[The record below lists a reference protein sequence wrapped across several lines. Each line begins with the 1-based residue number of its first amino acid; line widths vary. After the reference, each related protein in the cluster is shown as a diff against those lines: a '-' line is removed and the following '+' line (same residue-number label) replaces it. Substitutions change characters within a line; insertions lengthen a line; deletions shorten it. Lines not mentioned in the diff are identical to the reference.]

1 MIVTVFVVILLIQL
15 QMEKGR
21 ITNNYLFFF
30 LYNMILD
37 IIQFNPFNN
46 TQYNF
51 DFQNNGNT
59 KNHHIHLLYENRKL
73 GHLFPV
79 L

>member
-1 MIVTVFVVILLIQL
+1 
-15 QMEKGR
+15 
-21 ITNNYLFFF
+21 
-30 LYNMILD
+30 MILY

-59 KNHHIHLLYENRKL
+59 KKTIIFISLFENRKL
-73 GHLFPV
+73 GRLFPV